1 MRVHSFPLFPLPACQ
16 CLDDPHWLH
25 LSRHWPSNDV
35 TGSGVRDGWVIMGC
49 PQSETSAAAGVGG
62 ASRRFLWA
70 KAKRTS
76 VPSMG
81 LLSGFTKGCTLFA
94 PVGSLLAGL

>member
-1 MRVHSFPLFPLPACQ
+1 MRVHSFPLPLPACQ

-49 PQSETSAAAGVGG
+49 PQSETSAAAVEVRLGDFCGP
-62 ASRRFLWA
+62 RPREH
-70 KAKRTS
+70 
-76 VPSMG
+76 
-81 LLSGFTKGCTLFA
+81 LF
-94 PVGSLLAGL
+94 PQWGYSVGSQRVAPSLPL